1 MGLNEDR
8 RKSDGLSTTVAE
20 HGTAIKNIV
29 GLIKSL
35 SEDVNTLSDRIIAG
49 TKTPVSTILTSV
61 SIVIIITLALGS
73 YMQREL
79 NRQETEIISLREAQY
94 QALYEAG
101 RNEATRDRIDSIEL
115 WQESHDLRVRGLNS
129 RQDETLRWLE
139 KLDDEK
145 LR

>member
-1 MGLNEDR
+1 MNEER

-20 HGTAIKNIV
+20 HGTAIKNII

-35 SEDVNTLSDRIIAG
+35 SDDVNTLSDRIIAG

-61 SIVIIITLALGS
+61 TIVIILTFALGS
-73 YMQREL
+73 YMQGEL

-94 QALYEAG
+94 KALYEAG
-101 RNEATRDRIDSIEL
+101 RNEATRDRIDSIET
-115 WQESHDLRVRGLNS
+115 WQEAHDLRVRGLNS

-139 KLDDEK
+139 KNYK
-145 LR
+145 N